1 MLDLT
6 PSEVRIVRVWSGRA
20 EASPFP
26 QEINVV
32 RRLKSNPSDREMK
45 FTLKE
50 LEVILHWA
58 DQATRGHYGTEQYVL
73 ENEGLLIDKIETYI
87 NNQASPY

>member
-20 EASPFP
+20 ESSPFP
-26 QEINVV
+26 QEVNVV
-32 RRLKSNPSDREMK
+32 RRLKSNPSNREMK

-58 DQATRGHYGTEQYVL
+58 EQAIRGHYGVEQYVL
-73 ENEGLLIDKIETYI
+73 ENEGLLIEKIESFI
-87 NNQASPY
+87 NNQASRY